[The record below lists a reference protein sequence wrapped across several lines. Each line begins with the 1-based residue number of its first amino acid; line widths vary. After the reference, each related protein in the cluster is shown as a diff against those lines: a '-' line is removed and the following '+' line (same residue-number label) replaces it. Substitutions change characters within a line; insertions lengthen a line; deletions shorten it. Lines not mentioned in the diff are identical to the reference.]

1 VGTSIT
7 DDSSDFVA
15 VLLGLSDVKILQIQQ
30 GSGGLR
36 STIETLNDLAGCRGC
51 GVVAIGHGR
60 DVRTLRDVPISG
72 RPVELVWRKRV
83 WICKESNCPVLT
95 WSEQHEQMPPDE
107 LLTLRAGLWA
117 LRQVGQEKRPV
128 ASVARELAVAWGTVM
143 NAVKKHGEPSIKQQ
157 QEQAQSPTA
166 IGVDEHAWQHQNATR
181 PTGYVTGIMDTSTSP
196 AKLLDVVQ
204 GRSGAVLGGW
214 LTKQPQQWRE
224 GIQTAALAPFRGYAN
239 ALSEHLTE
247 ATQVLDAFHV
257 TKLANKE
264 ITDVRCRV
272 QQEQL
277 GHRGRKGDPLY
288 RIRRTLLKNPAKLTP
303 RQKLRLNTA
312 FTLGDPNGEVK
323 KAWEAA
329 HHLAH
334 TYRAPHREERIAAA
348 LWALGNLHKNEVPE
362 VAKLGRTLRAWRTPF
377 LAYHDTGGTSNG
389 PTEATNLIIE
399 KNRRVAHGYR
409 NFKNYRLRLLLE
421 SGITWAPRP
430 ALPIRTRKPSLVA

>member
-1 VGTSIT
+1 VGTSIAE
-7 DDSSDFVA
+7 DPADFVT
-15 VLLGLSDVKILQIQQ
+15 VLLGLADVRILQIEQ
-30 GSGGLR
+30 GPGGLR
-36 STIETLNDLAGCRGC
+36 ITIETVNALEGCHGC

-60 DVRTLRDVPISG
+60 DVRTLRDIPIGG

-83 WICKESNCPVLT
+83 WICKEPNCPVIT
-95 WSEQHEQMPPDE
+95 WSERHEQMPPDE

-117 LRQVGQEKRPV
+117 LHQVGQEKRSV
-128 ASVARELAVAWGTVM
+128 AAVARELAVAWGTVM
-143 NAVKKHGEPSIKQQ
+143 NAVKKHGEPLIKQQ
-157 QEQAQSPTA
+157 QERSKGPTA
-166 IGVDEHAWQHQNATR
+166 IGVDEHVWQHQNATR

-204 GRSGAVLGGW
+204 GRSGPVLGGW
-214 LTKQPQQWRE
+214 LTKQPQQWRD
-224 GIQTAALAPFRGYAN
+224 GIQTAVLDPFRGYAN

-257 TKLANKE
+257 TKLANKA

-288 RIRRTLLKNPAKLTP
+288 GIRRTLLKNPANLTS

-323 KAWEAA
+323 QAWEGA

-334 TYRAPHREERIAAA
+334 TYRAPHAEERIAAA
-348 LWALGNLHKNEVPE
+348 LWALGNLHKNQVPE

-377 LAYHDTGGTSNG
+377 LAYHDTGGASNG

-430 ALPIRTRKPSLVA
+430 ALQIRTRKPSLVA